1 MAPEDA
7 SAAIEDVD
15 IFEEEAPMNRRQR
28 AQAQRERLRGDSEP
42 LLSGAQTA
50 NLLAGLTGVAR
61 QSIISI
67 EKERY
72 LPNIETALLISKSLN
87 VPVAELFWLED
98 EPR

>member
-1 MAPEDA
+1 MKTRTVKNCVREIR
-7 SAAIEDVD
+7 SSLGMTQ
-15 IFEEEAPMNRRQR
+15 EE
-28 AQAQRERLRGDSEP
+28 
-42 LLSGAQTA
+42 
-50 NLLAGLTGVAR
+50 LAGLTGVAR